1 MHKEKITIK
10 WHPAFC
16 SAAEFDL
23 RKYKDD
29 LEFYP
34 EYQLSKEP
42 LQMDLLIIEKV
53 NNKPIDNDI
62 ARIFRKYNVIEY
74 KSPDDGLN
82 IDDFF
87 KTIGYAALYKGTAES
102 VNRYQSD
109 EITVSLFREKEP
121 VKLFSMLKEIG
132 MEVGPM
138 ADGIYYVLGN
148 TLFPVQIVV
157 TEKISSQEHS
167 ALKILSKN
175 VDPNDIKIF
184 LADTEKA
191 NDEHNNVDSILQAS
205 ISANELAYE
214 TIRRE
219 NPMCEALRRLM
230 KDEID
235 AEVNAKVNAAI
246 NAAVNTA
253 VSAAVSAAVNDN
265 DVKNKVEFAELM
277 IKDGESVTKIQRYTK
292 LTLEKL
298 QELSDKL
305 GVALVM

>member
-1 MHKEKITIK
+1 MHKEKVAIK

-23 RKYKDD
+23 RKYKGD

-53 NNKPIDNDI
+53 NDKPIDNDI
-62 ARIFRKYNVIEY
+62 AQIFRKYNVIEY

-87 KTIGYAALYKGTAES
+87 KTIGYAALYKGLADI
-102 VNRYQSD
+102 VNKYPAN

-121 VKLFSMLKEIG
+121 VKLFSILKKMG
-132 MEVGPM
+132 MEVRQVSS
-138 ADGIYYVLGN
+138 GIYHVLGN

-175 VDPNDIKIF
+175 VNPDDIRIF
-184 LADTEKA
+184 LADTDNAK
-191 NDEHNNVDSILQAS
+191 DEHNNVDSILQAS
-205 ISANELAYE
+205 ISANEHAYE
-214 TIRRE
+214 TVRRE

-230 KDEID
+230 KDEI
-235 AEVNAKVNAAI
+235 E
-246 NAAVNTA
+246 
-253 VSAAVSAAVNDN
+253 
-265 DVKNKVEFAELM
+265 AEL
-277 IKDGESVTKIQRYTK
+277 KDMGYE
-292 LTLEKL
+292 TLR
-298 QELSDKL
+298 
-305 GVALVM
+305 